1 MVPGGCM
8 VSGGAWSR
16 WGVPGPGGLVE
27 TPSPRQLLLFLLMH
41 QYPKSSQI
49 IADLVYTTLVVSL
62 KKTKINKQIPYYTA
76 VVHCLFTIVKFI
88 FPSHLCVLALVAS
101 QMYDRRGLGSWIGLA
116 YDSSE
121 SDWVWI
127 DGSVASYT
135 NWAPDEPQFV
145 RLLC

>member
-1 MVPGGCM
+1 M
-8 VSGGAWSR
+8 R
-16 WGVPGPGGLVE
+16 
-27 TPSPRQLLLFLLMH
+27 
-41 QYPKSSQI
+41 QYPKVHSTFEDNERKKI
-49 IADLVYTTLVVSL
+49 TVDLVYTALVFSL
-62 KKTKINKQIPYYTA
+62 GTKINKQIPYYAT
-76 VVHCLFTIVKFI
+76 VIHCLFTIVKFI

-101 QMYDRRGLGSWIGLA
+101 QMYDRRGIGSWIGLA

-127 DGSVASYT
+127 DGTIASYT